1 MIQGRKRASTSA
13 MNPPTHIDPDRVDV
27 LLCDVDGNL
36 LPSEELAFI
45 PAAGVVNSFMESA
58 GSEER
63 FEPEGLRREATGV
76 TFRMTL
82 TRLAAERGIALE
94 NKQLEKWVV
103 REREAVTEY
112 LARTLTPNPWVI
124 ESISA
129 LAERHRLA
137 AVSSSALTRLDT
149 SLEAAGLGDLFPPEA
164 CFSAEDSLPEP
175 RSKPDPAIYR
185 FAVEQLGADPARC
198 LAVEDSIP
206 GVESAVGAG
215 VPVVGNVVFVP
226 PGERAERRG
235 ALLAAGAAVVVSSW
249 SELEGHVLSS
259 STSPVARSAAL

>member
-1 MIQGRKRASTSA
+1 MTS
-13 MNPPTHIDPDRVDV
+13 PIHIDPDQVDV

-45 PAAGVVNSFMESA
+45 PAAGVVNSFMEEA
-58 GSEER
+58 GSDER
-63 FEPEGLRREATGV
+63 FQPEGLRREATGV

-82 TRLAAERGIALE
+82 TRLAAERDIALDE
-94 NKQLEKWVV
+94 RELERWVA

-185 FAVEQLGADPARC
+185 FAVEQLGAEPTRC

-206 GVESAVGAG
+206 GVESATGAG

-235 ALLAAGAAVVVSSW
+235 ALLAAGAAAVVSSW
-249 SELEGHVLSS
+249 SELEGRVLSS
-259 STSPVARSAAL
+259 SASSVARSAAL